1 MEEAAAIPLPGE
13 VKSAMNRIFLGR
25 ARPLSEPAGP
35 RPSETS
41 HTLGVRFGVAGREDS
56 RQVHKLPSPDFVNN
70 SEWDMAKKSLTGDR
84 PWETRQQRRIG
95 APSAQKPKSRIA
107 TSSIAW
113 GRNPSRL
120 AAWMMSVAGEA
131 ELTLTFAAE
140 RPDPAPADCEP
151 GKGQKQSRLGQWQ

>member
-13 VKSAMNRIFLGR
+13 VKSAMNRIFLG
-25 ARPLSEPAGP
+25 AG
-35 RPSETS
+35 RRCQNQLALVLRNS